1 MSIAAALAAQPVLA
15 PTPLPVHI
23 VDEGSF
29 FLTYVI
35 PTLSTVA
42 AIVGAWAAIMALRSL
57 KLSQEALNVAKR
69 EAEAAEKERS
79 RRPQLR
85 LLLNGRFDDATAT
98 LYSTEGSPRSTFWCN
113 VALEN
118 VGDRAARS
126 ISVDLRLPNAI
137 HDNSPDYDVERLEE
151 GGERLISFDYEV
163 DGTRRAILP
172 VAGVSIPG
180 VKAAYVGS
188 VFGFSVP
195 GTYEIPWATI
205 SEEGAWHG
213 AARLTLV
220 PDEDDHRPTASPP
233 PPAR

>member
-1 MSIAAALAAQPVLA
+1 MFSLAQIVGA
-15 PTPLPVHI
+15 PTPIPVHI
-23 VDEGSF
+23 TDEPSF

-35 PTLSTVA
+35 PTLSMVA

-85 LLLNGRFDDATAT
+85 LLLNGRSDDAAAT
-98 LYSTEGSPRSTFWCN
+98 LYAAEDSARSTFWCN
-113 VALEN
+113 VAVEN

-126 ISVDLRLPNAI
+126 ISVDLRLPSAI

-151 GGERLISFDYEV
+151 GGERLISFDYEI

-172 VAGVSIPG
+172 VSGVSIPG
-180 VKAAYVGS
+180 VKPAYVGS
-188 VFGFSVP
+188 VFGYSPP
-195 GTYEIPWATI
+195 GTYDIAWATI

-213 AARLTLV
+213 VTRLTLV
-220 PDEDDHRPTASPP
+220 PDEDEAG
-233 PPAR
+233 PAGGAARHV